1 MPTYQYRCIN
11 CKNEFE
17 VFQKIS
23 DSPLQVCPKCKGRIQ
38 RIISG
43 GAGFLLKGSG
53 FYTTDYRPDSYKKA
67 AEKEKIDTS
76 PVIKKESAGDKKK
89 ELTKGAA

>member
-1 MPTYQYRCIN
+1 MPTYQYRCNN
-11 CKNEFE
+11 CQFEFE

-23 DSPLQVCPKCKGRIQ
+23 DSPLNTCPECKGRVQ
-38 RIISG
+38 RIVSG

-76 PVIKKESAGDKKK
+76 PATKKDTADDKKK